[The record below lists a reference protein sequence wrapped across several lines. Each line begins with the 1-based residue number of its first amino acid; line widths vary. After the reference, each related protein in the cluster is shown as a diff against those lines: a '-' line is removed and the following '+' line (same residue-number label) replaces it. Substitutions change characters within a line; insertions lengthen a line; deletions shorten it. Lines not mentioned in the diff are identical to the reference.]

1 MQGWWLLL
9 RTRNRDHVNLMKKL
23 EEQDERAGKDP
34 GWDDGC
40 SS

>member
-1 MQGWWLLL
+1 
-9 RTRNRDHVNLMKKL
+9 LMKKL